1 MKFVGRKG
9 HLRRSYK
16 TQQGVVLV
24 LVLIFLLIMT
34 LLSVSSIL
42 SSSTQT
48 VMLNNQAVY
57 QQARLWLT
65 NNKQLIFNQLSTS
78 EYSSAILQLSS
89 VLAINGKLAHSE
101 LPNCG
106 EAAKSNWML
115 LYPSQG
121 IQLNQA
127 RMLAT
132 AVNHLAVLSVEL
144 DEVDPNQR
152 LETLII
158 KQCVELLHSNLAVTE
173 TSIITRESVTVN
185 DDSDD
190 SEGMP
195 VIGNADGHEFQIS
208 LVSTERDIQF
218 IEK

>member
-1 MKFVGRKG
+1 
-9 HLRRSYK
+9 
-16 TQQGVVLV
+16 
-24 LVLIFLLIMT
+24 
-34 LLSVSSIL
+34 
-42 SSSTQT
+42 
-48 VMLNNQAVY
+48 MLNNQAVY